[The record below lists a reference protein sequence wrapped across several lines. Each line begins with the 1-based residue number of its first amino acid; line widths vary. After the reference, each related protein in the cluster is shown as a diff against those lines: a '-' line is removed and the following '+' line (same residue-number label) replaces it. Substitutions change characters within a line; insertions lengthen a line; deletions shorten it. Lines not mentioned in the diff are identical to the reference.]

1 MSLARQAR
9 TGWRVLGPALR
20 NHRRPLAGLAA
31 WSVVESV
38 PAFLSGRLVATA
50 IDHGFLAGR
59 AATGFGWLAL
69 LAITVVAGGYGA
81 RQTGLR
87 LAVVVEPFRDELVR
101 LVVTGTLRRSVRTGA
116 GDAAG
121 VARLT
126 HQVEVVRESFA
137 GLVMATQGFLISA
150 VGALLG
156 LFTLLPAA
164 LVLVLPLLLL
174 GLAVFGAS
182 LAAMAARERAII
194 TIEEQVAETVH
205 TLTGGIRD
213 VVACGAEERAATMAG
228 RHIDAQADVSS
239 ELARVTAARAV
250 AISLGGWVPLLLILL
265 AAPWLTRGGA
275 TTGAVL
281 GALTYISQ
289 GLQPALQAL
298 VRTVGGSALWLV
310 VTLERI
316 VEVADAP
323 ELAPPARPVTG
334 QPTGFDLD
342 LRAVTFRYS
351 PAADPVVRDLDL
363 RIPENDHIA
372 VVGPS
377 GIGKSTLAGLL
388 AGTLEPQ
395 TGQILL
401 GGAPLPPPGELAGRR
416 VLLPQEAYVFA
427 GTLWENLCY
436 LRPDLTRPELDAA
449 VDAVGLGELGARL
462 GGYEATIEPEEL
474 SAGERQLVTLVRA
487 YVATAPLTVL
497 DEATCHLDPVAE
509 ARAEHAF
516 ARRPGT
522 LVVIAHRI
530 SSALR
535 ARRILV
541 LDGSHAMLGTH
552 DELVVCSPLYRD
564 LVGCWNSGWT
574 AVAQCD
580 S

>member
-1 MSLARQAR
+1 
-9 TGWRVLGPALR
+9 
-20 NHRRPLAGLAA
+20 
-31 WSVVESV
+31 
-38 PAFLSGRLVATA
+38 
-50 IDHGFLAGR
+50 
-59 AATGFGWLAL
+59 
-69 LAITVVAGGYGA
+69 
-81 RQTGLR
+81 
-87 LAVVVEPFRDELVR
+87 
-101 LVVTGTLRRSVRTGA
+101 
-116 GDAAG
+116 
-121 VARLT
+121 
-126 HQVEVVRESFA
+126 
-137 GLVMATQGFLISA
+137 
-150 VGALLG
+150 
-156 LFTLLPAA
+156 
-164 LVLVLPLLLL
+164 
-174 GLAVFGAS
+174 
-182 LAAMAARERAII
+182 
-194 TIEEQVAETVH
+194 
-205 TLTGGIRD
+205 

-239 ELARVTAARAV
+239 DLARVTAARAV

-323 ELAPPARPVTG
+323 DLPPPARPVTG
-334 QPTGFDLD
+334 HPTGFDLD

-351 PAADPVVRDLDL
+351 PAADPVLRDLDL

-401 GGAPLPPPGELAGRR
+401 GGAPLPPPGELAERR

-462 GGYEATIEPEEL
+462 GGYEATIEPEQL

-564 LVGCWNSGWT
+564 LVGCWNNGWT